1 MSFGKTVL
9 HGVSQSVPENA
20 DLPAAANMA
29 AECLTEDLLGKWI
42 YDIEQEE
49 WLPMEY
55 IPFRWDFATD
65 EGFIGYHP
73 LAAVPENTIV
83 FDGFYSVLDR
93 LISDGSPT
101 IQIQLEAAN
110 DILADAAVGPAK
122 ATGAPGLHNIVP
134 DGTAANAI
142 KTTADRWIKLRVL
155 TAALTG
161 GVLVG
166 FLRCFRGFAAET
178 LSSSSPS
185 SSSSS
190 SASSASS
197 ASSSSSAGSSPSSS
211 SAGSSA
217 SSASSSSGGSS
228 DSSTGSSS
236 SSLGSSPSSA
246 SSASS
251 NEP

>member
-155 TAALTG
+155 TVRPAPLRPGRPRRPLRPAPRRARPRPPRAAAATP
-161 GVLVG
+161 
-166 FLRCFRGFAAET
+166 RRG
-178 LSSSSPS
+178 PRRR
-185 SSSSS
+185 
-190 SASSASS
+190 
-197 ASSSSSAGSSPSSS
+197 P
-211 SAGSSA
+211 
-217 SSASSSSGGSS
+217 
-228 DSSTGSSS
+228 
-236 SSLGSSPSSA
+236 
-246 SSASS
+246 
-251 NEP
+251 